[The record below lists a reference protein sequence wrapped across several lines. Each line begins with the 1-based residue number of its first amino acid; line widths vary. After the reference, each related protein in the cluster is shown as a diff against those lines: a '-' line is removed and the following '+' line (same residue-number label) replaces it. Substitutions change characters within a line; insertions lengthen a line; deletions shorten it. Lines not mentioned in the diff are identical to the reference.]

1 MNAKRAL
8 VLVALAVLASCGKD
22 AGPRSV
28 LLVTFDTTRADRIG
42 CYGQPNAG
50 TPTIDALAARGVR
63 FARALTPVPIT
74 LPAHTSLMTASD
86 PPYHGVRDN
95 GTYLVAPE
103 LNTLAERLQ
112 SEGLRT
118 AAFISA
124 LPLESEF
131 GLDQGFDYYDENR
144 GGAGRD
150 EHMHERRAADTIE
163 RATIWLSDVQADESF
178 FLWVHLFDPHYPYAA
193 PGEVDPAHDA
203 YQAEISYAD
212 QQLGRL
218 IAELEREGRLANT
231 AIVLTADHGESL
243 GEHGEISHGHLLY
256 DGTQHIPLVMAGPEI
271 ESPRVIQ
278 GAVSLIDIAPT
289 VTDWLGLDAPEFKRH
304 GGRSLFSLLIGA
316 PEASLVHSAIYM
328 ETQLPRLH
336 SGWSELVGVEQ
347 GGWQLVHA
355 PDTERS
361 EWLDVRG
368 GQAVVAVTESDAD
381 LPAEDVVPGAKMLRA
396 VLDDL
401 RATLPPSTPFQ
412 SRTLEMGDEDVLA
425 GLEALGYLGISHEAL
440 TGSNDP
446 TATLPDPRL
455 QIGARSAAERLRHFL
470 DLNQLT
476 EAREQ
481 LAILR
486 SVDPGGQLDAEFS
499 GLVALAET
507 PPDYTA
513 AREAYVRATTLAP
526 GRRNLWVQLASCQM
540 ELDDPAGAL
549 VSIQRAKAL
558 APPSERI
565 LALEAILLRQ
575 TGARK

>member
-1 MNAKRAL
+1 MNAKRAWL
-8 VLVALAVLASCGKD
+8 CAALAGLASCGKD

-74 LPAHTSLMTASD
+74 LPAHASLMTASD

-95 GTYLVAPE
+95 GTYRVAPE

-118 AAFISA
+118 AAFVSA

-131 GLDQGFDYYDENR
+131 GLNQGFDYFDENR

-150 EHMHERRAADTIE
+150 EHMHERRAEDTIE
-163 RATIWLSDVQADESF
+163 RATIWLSDVQADEGF
-178 FLWVHLFDPHYPYAA
+178 FMWVHLFDPHYPYAA

-212 QQLGRL
+212 RQLGRL

-231 AIVLTADHGESL
+231 AIVMTADHGESL

-271 ESPRVIQ
+271 ETPRVIQ

-289 VTDWLGLDAPEFKRH
+289 VTDWLGFDAPEFKRH
-304 GGRSLFSLLIGA
+304 GGRSLLSLLQGA

-355 PDTERS
+355 PATGRS

-368 GQAVVAVTESDAD
+368 GQAVVAVSQGDD
-381 LPAEDVVPGAKMLRA
+381 NLPAQDLVPGAKLLRA
-396 VLDDL
+396 TLEDL
-401 RATLPPSTPFQ
+401 LATLPPSTPFQ
-412 SRTLEMGDEDVLA
+412 SRALEIGDEEVLA
-425 GLEALGYLGISHEAL
+425 GLEALGYLGISHEAIAE
-440 TGSNDP
+440 SSVS
-446 TATLPDPRL
+446 LPDPRL
-455 QIGARSAAERLRHFL
+455 QIGARAAAERLRHFL

-486 SVDPGGQLDAEFS
+486 SIDPGGQLDAEFS

-507 PPDYTA
+507 PPDYAA
-513 AREAYVRATTLAP
+513 ARTAYDRATTLAP

-540 ELDDPAGAL
+540 ELDDPDGAL
-549 VSIQRAKAL
+549 LSIQRAKAL

-575 TGARK
+575 TGAR